1 MMRLIRYAILG
12 VIAIGLLVMA
22 LANRGAV
29 TLNLLPDELLGLVQG
44 FVPGFPNSITL
55 PLYIVIFGGLA
66 GGVLLGFLW
75 EWVREHKHR
84 AEAARARKEANQL
97 KNEIKQVRKTD
108 GTEADDVLAIV
119 DGTR

>member
-1 MMRLIRYAILG
+1 MRFIRYAILG

-22 LANRGAV
+22 LANRGEV
-29 TLNLLPDELLGLVQG
+29 TLNLLPDELLALVQG
-44 FVPGFPNSITL
+44 FVPGFINSITL

-84 AEAARARKEANQL
+84 AEASRARKEANQL
-97 KNEIKQVRKTD
+97 QREMKKVRKTN